1 MAMIIQ
7 YKIGYQQVKGFHFT
21 EYSNDWKSLLL
32 CSLFE
37 KSRWISVQF
46 LMGQCYRNNL
56 KNLASLL
63 AVSLEKPQ
71 NKWTRIIKSPA
82 AFDPFR
88 SNLSH
93 VGWSSVCMWQAYP
106 HTLCTV
112 SALWINRSVWP
123 RGHYAVNL
131 AVFTIPK
138 FTVAV
143 VLVLQISFQN
153 KKGDTADQTLCWH
166 FSIQVGGIMPTP
178 ALSLYVFSTSAFFCF
193 HPFKWR

>member
-1 MAMIIQ
+1 MIIQ

-37 KSRWISVQF
+37 KSGWISVQF

-71 NKWTRIIKSPA
+71 NKWARIIKSPA

-93 VGWSSVCMWQAYP
+93 VGWSRVFMWQTHP
-106 HTLCTV
+106 HTVYTV
-112 SALWINRSVWP
+112 SALD
-123 RGHYAVNL
+123 
-131 AVFTIPK
+131 K
-138 FTVAV
+138 
-143 VLVLQISFQN
+143 QISLALWSLQLW
-153 KKGDTADQTLCWH
+153 TWH
-166 FSIQVGGIMPTP
+166 FSS
-178 ALSLYVFSTSAFFCF
+178 SLQPQLMLLLICRYLKKKKKKRKAF
-193 HPFKWR
+193 

>member
-1 MAMIIQ
+1 MIIQ

-37 KSRWISVQF
+37 KSRWILVQF

-88 SNLSH
+88 SNLSYA
-93 VGWSSVCMWQAYP
+93 GWSRVWMWQAYP
-106 HTLCTV
+106 HTVDCIC
-112 SALWINRSVWP
+112 ALHKQIWLALGPV
-123 RGHYAVNL
+123 AVNL
-131 AVFTIPK
+131 AVFAIPK
-138 FTVAV
+138 FTDAAV
-143 VLVLQISFQN
+143 VVLQISFKN
-153 KKGDTADQTLCWH
+153 KKGNIVDQTLCWLSSTQGSG
-166 FSIQVGGIMPTP
+166 FMPTP
-178 ALSLYVFSTSAFFCF
+178 ALSFHIFSISAFFCL

>member
-1 MAMIIQ
+1 MIIQ

-71 NKWTRIIKSPA
+71 NKWARIIKSPA

-93 VGWSSVCMWQAYP
+93 VGWSRVFMWQTHPY
-106 HTLCTV
+106 TVCTV
-112 SALWINRSVWP
+112 SALDKQICLALWSLQLWTWQFSPSLQPQLLLLLLICRYLLKTKKGKHFRPNPPLAFFHPSWWN
-123 RGHYAVNL
+123 YANTHICL
-131 AVFTIPK
+131 SMYF
-138 FTVAV
+138 
-143 VLVLQISFQN
+143 LSLLSSISF
-153 KKGDTADQTLCWH
+153 K
-166 FSIQVGGIMPTP
+166 
-178 ALSLYVFSTSAFFCF
+178 
-193 HPFKWR
+193 RR

>member
-1 MAMIIQ
+1 MIIQ

-37 KSRWISVQF
+37 KSRWILVQF

-88 SNLSH
+88 SNLSYA
-93 VGWSSVCMWQAYP
+93 GWSRVWMWQAYP
-106 HTLCTV
+106 HTMWTV
-112 SALWINRSVWP
+112 SVPCINRSGWP
-123 RGHYAVNL
+123 
-131 AVFTIPK
+131 
-138 FTVAV
+138 
-143 VLVLQISFQN
+143 LVLWLWTWQFLPSLNSQMLLLLFCRYLLRT
-153 KKGDTADQTLCWH
+153 KRETL
-166 FSIQVGGIMPTP
+166 
-178 ALSLYVFSTSAFFCF
+178 
-193 HPFKWR
+193 